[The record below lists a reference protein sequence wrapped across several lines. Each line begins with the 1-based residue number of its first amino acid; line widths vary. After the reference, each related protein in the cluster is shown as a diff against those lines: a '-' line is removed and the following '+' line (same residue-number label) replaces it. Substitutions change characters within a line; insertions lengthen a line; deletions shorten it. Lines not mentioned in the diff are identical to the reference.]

1 MLFLMF
7 TTFLPLFFSNISS
20 ISSTESFPK
29 LYIETNKDEYLLG
42 EAVKIHIFLDDS
54 GAKCLCYKHSWL
66 VEVRTADGVLIK
78 RWKWEAKA
86 GEKTFL
92 ENTITWLPEKSGTY
106 NIIVRLKEHD
116 QNITK
121 TIKIVELQHN
131 QVTKTITVTENITK
145 TRIITSTWTTTITR
159 ERVVID
165 ATSIFYLSI
174 LVTLLV
180 VAIVESIIILR
191 RIR

>member
-1 MLFLMF
+1 MF